1 MSAKQEA
8 QRIFERFYNE
18 TLSHLS
24 DHITREDA
32 IQSALICIDEMI
44 KDCVRFNQLFG
55 QHHIEAYIKTN
66 DRRNELEEIKQE
78 LKNLRQ

>member
-1 MSAKQEA
+1 MTDAKQEA

-32 IQSALICIDEMI
+32 IQSALICVDEILRNKLIISNIDI
-44 KDCVRFNQLFG
+44 HYYYQDVQ
-55 QHHIEAYIKTN
+55 
-66 DRRNELEEIKQE
+66 QE
-78 LKNLRQ
+78 LKNLRK

>member
-1 MSAKQEA
+1 MTDAKQEA

-32 IQSALICIDEMI
+32 IQSALICVDEMAKFSI
-44 KDCVRFNQLFG
+44 TEGVYEPEDIVG
-55 QHHIEAYIKTN
+55 YIMK
-66 DRRNELEEIKQE
+66 LKQE
-78 LKNLRQ
+78 IKNLRR